1 MSEWEIPL
9 EIWEGALY
17 QLLNEHVRS
26 LMERDGEFPIKR
38 PTGSPE
44 WMKMIHLYAVA
55 GGKAAKDEH
64 LRQTYA
70 AASLRTFKEIDRLV
84 GLCREDDNEELAQ
97 FWLGL
102 KEHIQEVNAK
112 KESERNERMKAQLQ
126 QGEVQ

>member
-1 MSEWEIPL
+1 MSDGEIPL
-9 EIWEGALY
+9 EIWQEAFY

-38 PTGSPE
+38 PIGSPE
-44 WMKMIHLYAVA
+44 WMKMIHLAAIA

-70 AASLRTFKEIDRLV
+70 AASLRTFKEIDHLV
-84 GLCREDDNEELAQ
+84 GLCREDEKMAQ

-102 KEHIQEVNAK
+102 KEHIREVDAED
-112 KESERNERMKAQLQ
+112 ESERKERMKEQLQ
-126 QGEVQ
+126 PGEDQ